1 MISRAEKLR
10 SIFDYFLKAFVRDHF
25 LIKAFMVNQM
35 AIDEDFMSR
44 KIAQYFFLFLK
55 AFVRDLFLIKAFMVN
70 QMHLRIVGICHT
82 KIFENNLLRQSTG
95 SKLNLLRKI
104 FGVLSKVAILFNQ

>member
-1 MISRAEKLR
+1 
-10 SIFDYFLKAFVRDHF
+10 
-25 LIKAFMVNQM
+25 MVNQM

-44 KIAQYFFLFLK
+44 KIAQYFFLILK

-82 KIFENNLLRQSTG
+82 KIFENNLRRQSTG
-95 SKLNLLRKI
+95 SKLNLLRKR

>member
-1 MISRAEKLR
+1 MMILRAEKLR

-44 KIAQYFFLFLK
+44 KTAQYFSCF
-55 AFVRDLFLIKAFMVN
+55 
-70 QMHLRIVGICHT
+70 
-82 KIFENNLLRQSTG
+82 
-95 SKLNLLRKI
+95 
-104 FGVLSKVAILFNQ
+104 

>member
-82 KIFENNLLRQSTG
+82 KIFEKQPATSINRLKTQSFE
-95 SKLNLLRKI
+95 K
-104 FGVLSKVAILFNQ
+104 KVCYPF

>member
-1 MISRAEKLR
+1 MMILRAEKLR

-44 KIAQYFFLFLK
+44 KTAWYFCLFLK
-55 AFVRDLFLIKAFMVN
+55 AFVRDFF
-70 QMHLRIVGICHT
+70 
-82 KIFENNLLRQSTG
+82 
-95 SKLNLLRKI
+95 
-104 FGVLSKVAILFNQ
+104 FNQSFHV

>member
-1 MISRAEKLR
+1 MILRAEKLR
-10 SIFDYFLKAFVRDHF
+10 SIFDYFLKAFVRDH
-25 LIKAFMVNQM
+25 
-35 AIDEDFMSR
+35 
-44 KIAQYFFLFLK
+44 
-55 AFVRDLFLIKAFMVN
+55 FLIKAFMVN